1 MASDKEKPWDDVS
14 GDGGVLKATLHSVS
28 QKGCGISHPKDGDK
42 VGINYTGRLL
52 NGTEFDTNMM
62 FGSAYSKTFDIVVGA
77 GKMIPGIDI
86 ALKTMLVGEKAV
98 FRFREDYAYGEVGSP
113 SRGSSPSIPGGATI
127 EFEIELVHCEGT
139 STMEKDEKKLAEDK
153 RRQEIIEI
161 REQKARERQLEK
173 TRKEEEKV
181 RGALEQ
187 DKESASK
194 DSKSAA
200 NRNEVFDARWA
211 KSLKPNELKL
221 QLKNR
226 NLSTQGSKKELLAR
240 LVAQLDSN
248 PS

>member
-1 MASDKEKPWDDVS
+1 M
-14 GDGGVLKATLHSVS
+14 
-28 QKGCGISHPKDGDK
+28 
-42 VGINYTGRLL
+42 L

-98 FRFREDYAYGEVGSP
+98 VKLISKYHFLCLFYLCQFRFREDYAYGEVGSP

-248 PS
+248 PSR